1 MLPYKTLVSI
11 DKQGAIP
18 IYQQVAERMIRLIQ
32 EGRLPPG
39 AFLPSTRELSATLEL
54 HRKTVV
60 AAYEE
65 LARQD
70 WIQTVPRKG
79 VMVSPNLPVIKPRSY
94 HGGEG
99 AGAYAGNA
107 GFVFPHSSMQ
117 PPPILPK
124 AGHRVV
130 LNDGFP
136 DSRES
141 PLALLLRECRRLT
154 AGKAFAKKL
163 MYGPPSGTEHLRDSL
178 ATYLAGT
185 RGLGIGP
192 DNLMVTRGAQMALYL
207 SAALLIRPGDKVVV
221 GSPNYYFANLTF
233 EQLGATLVRIPVDD
247 QGIDVQA
254 MAAILKKE
262 SIRLLYVVP
271 HHHHPTT
278 VTLSADRRMHLLELI
293 REYNLAVI
301 EDDYDYDFHYA
312 SAPILPLASGDH
324 RGNVIYIGSMTK
336 SLALSLRIGFM
347 VAPADFMVEAAR
359 LRRIMDL
366 RGDNI
371 MEEALAALLDSGDVD
386 RHLKK
391 TNKLYRER
399 RDLFCSLLEE
409 RMSDLISFRKPDGGM
424 AVWATFPQGYS
435 IEALAQRTSALGLL
449 INDGSAY
456 RQPLM
461 KTFGIR
467 MGFASLNEAE
477 AHEAVK
483 LLRKA
488 ADQG

>member
-1 MLPYKTLVSI
+1 
-11 DKQGAIP
+11 
-18 IYQQVAERMIRLIQ
+18 
-32 EGRLPPG
+32 
-39 AFLPSTRELSATLEL
+39 
-54 HRKTVV
+54 
-60 AAYEE
+60 
-65 LARQD
+65 
-70 WIQTVPRKG
+70 
-79 VMVSPNLPVIKPRSY
+79 
-94 HGGEG
+94 
-99 AGAYAGNA
+99 
-107 GFVFPHSSMQ
+107 
-117 PPPILPK
+117 
-124 AGHRVV
+124 
-130 LNDGFP
+130 
-136 DSRES
+136 
-141 PLALLLRECRRLT
+141 
-154 AGKAFAKKL
+154 
-163 MYGPPSGTEHLRDSL
+163 
-178 ATYLAGT
+178 
-185 RGLGIGP
+185 
-192 DNLMVTRGAQMALYL
+192 
-207 SAALLIRPGDKVVV
+207 
-221 GSPNYYFANLTF
+221 
-233 EQLGATLVRIPVDD
+233 VRIPVDD

-371 MEEALAALLDSGDVD
+371 MEEGLAALLDSGDVD

-409 RMSDLISFRKPDGGM
+409 KMSDLISFRKPDGGM

-483 LLRKA
+483 LLRKG